1 MHEQAPGPGAAKLE
15 RAIVLELLDG
25 AGERARSCAELAADL
40 DASEAEVATAV
51 ERLRDAGVL
60 QTNGRQVLAAPAA
73 LRLDELGLIGI

>member
-1 MHEQAPGPGAAKLE
+1 VKLE

-25 AGERARSCAELAADL
+25 ETERGRSCAELASAL
-40 DASEAEVATAV
+40 GSPEAEVGVAV

-60 QTNGRQVLAAPAA
+60 QISERRVLAAPAA